1 MNMTEEFIKLV
12 NKNVKENNVRM
23 MFRYLVNCEEIRDQF
38 IEELVNMY
46 FGKMNEENLKH
57 LCDIAREKQ

>member
-1 MNMTEEFIKLV
+1 MTEEFIKLV